1 MIAANPAD
9 AKLSA
14 RERKFFN
21 AVTTDVGYKE
31 EKLLPQE
38 TIDRIFENLTTAH
51 PLSTDLLKDKY
62 NRFIPLIV
70 SVVGVLLA
78 CWIDGS
84 IRPETIVYG
93 ALSGLAS
100 TGMHQAFTRLIGG
113 NE

>member
-1 MIAANPAD
+1 MELPSFELMPLVVLGA
-9 AKLSA
+9 L
-14 RERKFFN
+14 
-21 AVTTDVGYKE
+21 VVGFVLK
-31 EKLLPQE
+31 
-38 TIDRIFENLTTAH
+38 
-51 PLSTDLLKDKY
+51 STDLLKDKY

-70 SVVGVLLA
+70 SVVGILLA

-100 TGMHQAFTRLIGG
+100 TGMHQAFTKLIGG

>member
-1 MIAANPAD
+1 MELPSFELMPLVVLGA
-9 AKLSA
+9 L
-14 RERKFFN
+14 
-21 AVTTDVGYKE
+21 VVGFVLK
-31 EKLLPQE
+31 
-38 TIDRIFENLTTAH
+38 
-51 PLSTDLLKDKY
+51 STDLLKDKY
-62 NRFIPLIV
+62 NRLIPIIV

-113 NE
+113 DE

>member
-1 MIAANPAD
+1 MELPSFELMPLVVLGA
-9 AKLSA
+9 L
-14 RERKFFN
+14 
-21 AVTTDVGYKE
+21 VVGFVLK
-31 EKLLPQE
+31 
-38 TIDRIFENLTTAH
+38 
-51 PLSTDLLKDKY
+51 STDLLKDKY

-84 IRPETIVYG
+84 IRPEMIVYG

>member
-1 MIAANPAD
+1 MELPSFELMPLVVLGA
-9 AKLSA
+9 L
-14 RERKFFN
+14 
-21 AVTTDVGYKE
+21 VVGFVLK
-31 EKLLPQE
+31 
-38 TIDRIFENLTTAH
+38 
-51 PLSTDLLKDKY
+51 STDLLKDKY
-62 NRFIPLIV
+62 NRLIPIIV

>member
-1 MIAANPAD
+1 MELPSFELMPLVVLGA
-9 AKLSA
+9 L
-14 RERKFFN
+14 
-21 AVTTDVGYKE
+21 VVGFVLK
-31 EKLLPQE
+31 
-38 TIDRIFENLTTAH
+38 
-51 PLSTDLLKDKY
+51 STDLLKDKY

>member
-1 MIAANPAD
+1 MELPSFELMPLVVLGA
-9 AKLSA
+9 L
-14 RERKFFN
+14 
-21 AVTTDVGYKE
+21 VVGFVLK
-31 EKLLPQE
+31 
-38 TIDRIFENLTTAH
+38 R
-51 PLSTDLLKDKY
+51 TDLLKDKY

-70 SVVGVLLA
+70 SVVGILLA
-78 CWIDGS
+78 CWIDGA